1 MVLIFFILDLVVH
14 RMLAISI
21 QTQDAMPELLDKF
34 YMKTLCDRLNYR
46 HRMAQRASRASVEL
60 FTILFFKDKL
70 LEEEAFVTRV
80 MKNGFI
86 VLIPK

>member
-1 MVLIFFILDLVVH
+1 MLTIAIQSDKKEEIMSDLLRDTS
-14 RMLAISI
+14 RM
-21 QTQDAMPELLDKF
+21 Q
-34 YMKTLCDRLNYR
+34 TLCDHLNDR
-46 HRMAQRASRASVEL
+46 HRMAQRVSRASVEL

-86 VLIPK
+86 VLIFK